1 LEANHYLIVMNFQ
14 ILEINQEFKT
24 YPKISNQKPQVT
36 HDMVR
41 ESVVSRSI
49 ADVSLGTFL
58 SGGVDSSIVSLCLA
72 QQSSTKLKLFN
83 RF

>member
-1 LEANHYLIVMNFQ
+1 
-14 ILEINQEFKT
+14 
-24 YPKISNQKPQVT
+24 
-36 HDMVR
+36 MVR

-72 QQSSTKLKLFN
+72 QQSSTKIETFSIGFDEKSLTKLIN
-83 RF
+83 LEL

>member
-1 LEANHYLIVMNFQ
+1 
-14 ILEINQEFKT
+14 
-24 YPKISNQKPQVT
+24 
-36 HDMVR
+36 MVR

-72 QQSSTKLKLFN
+72 QSSTKIETFQ
-83 RF
+83 

>member
-1 LEANHYLIVMNFQ
+1 
-14 ILEINQEFKT
+14 
-24 YPKISNQKPQVT
+24 
-36 HDMVR
+36 MVR

-72 QQSSTKLKLFN
+72 QSSTKIETFSIGFDEKFDETDKSRTVAKLIIN
-83 RF
+83 SLIHY